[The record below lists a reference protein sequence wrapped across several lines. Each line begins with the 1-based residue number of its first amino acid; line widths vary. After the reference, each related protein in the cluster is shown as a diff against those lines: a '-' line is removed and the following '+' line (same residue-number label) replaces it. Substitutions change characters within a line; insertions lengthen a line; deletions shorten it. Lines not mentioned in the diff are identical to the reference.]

1 MSNFF
6 ENIRDKV
13 KNIPNLIT
21 KRLVHGFI
29 LGDSLEFMFPP
40 NMKYRTI
47 KQYFEDLI
55 LEINDIVVY
64 DTSTYPFDY
73 DIKLNDKIYPNKK
86 ILEIYD
92 NSLKIGDK
100 PGLIVPNR
108 SNLKPGFHKVII
120 STHSAGVKASFNK
133 YFSLAP
139 KRKNK
144 SADQLTKIN
153 LYIECKYCGKKSS
166 DPNQVIC
173 ESCGSVLRE

>member
-1 MSNFF
+1 MSKFF

-21 KRLVHGFI
+21 KRLVNVFI
-29 LGDSLEFMFPP
+29 LEDSLEFKLPP
-40 NMKYRTI
+40 IIKHQTI

-55 LEINDIVVY
+55 LEVNSVVVH
-64 DTSTYPFDY
+64 DASTYPFEY
-73 DIKLNDKIYPNKK
+73 DIKLNDKIYPNKE

-92 NSLKIGDK
+92 KSLKIGDK

-120 STHSAGVKASFNK
+120 ATHSAGVKANINK

-139 KRKNK
+139 ETENIPV
-144 SADQLTKIN
+144 AQITKIN
-153 LYIECKYCGKKSS
+153 SYVKCKYCGKESS

-173 ESCGSVLRE
+173 EYCGSQLKE